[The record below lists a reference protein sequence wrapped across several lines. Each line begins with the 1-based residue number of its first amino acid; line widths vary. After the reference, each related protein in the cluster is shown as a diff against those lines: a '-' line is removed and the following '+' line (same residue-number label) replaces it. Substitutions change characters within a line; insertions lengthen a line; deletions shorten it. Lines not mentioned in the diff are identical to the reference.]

1 VNAVR
6 SAVDRGSR
14 SGHVTQT
21 QPPPGTQEPRNC
33 THTQQEERQRSGS
46 LASTSKA
53 GAVEAQASPL
63 ERNGAKQ
70 ALPNLVAMAKALVTS
85 KHDAMIFNLALPSL
99 LALAADPLLAI
110 TDTAFVGQL
119 GNNELAAFSVNSSV
133 FTFAFL
139 VFNFLSTAT
148 TPAVATALATDDK
161 VKAGETITQAL
172 LLALVL
178 GGGAAGVLTLQAT
191 PVLEIMGVGPDDS
204 NLYNLA
210 LQFLYIRATAAP
222 AALLVSVSQG
232 VFRGLQDMRTPL
244 GVTVATNLLHLAL
257 SLGFIFQL
265 RMGLPGAAL
274 SISLAEWAAALTY
287 LALGWSKRSQL
298 GLDLGWTREVR
309 GAISSSSSS
318 SSPGSGWRPRAD
330 SAGDEGWRMEDN
342 GVPTG
347 GAVDGM
353 GASSSQPQSS
363 SSSSI
368 TNTTPA
374 TINSN
379 GNGKYEAGGKGA
391 PALPVV
397 GNLKSSTATGG
408 SPNSD
413 SSVASTN
420 GRRAAL
426 SESTATPSG
435 ANGSASADSV
445 DGRVASTSGRPA
457 LLEPPTTAST
467 VRQGQAPVGATLR
480 AFFASYAPFLQ
491 AGGAVLLRT
500 GLLLGTKT
508 LASAVAMRLG
518 PEQMSTHQILYQ
530 VWLLASLAVD
540 SLAIS
545 GQVAVAVNLG
555 KGDLNAAREV
565 SDRLLQLGVGLGGM
579 LALVLLIADPI
590 WPRTFTQEADVVA
603 SVQALSPLALALLP
617 INSVVYVLDGV
628 FVGANDYAFLV
639 KAMLVAAMLG
649 TPLLLAVQPLNWGL
663 EGVWWG
669 LSALMIGRCLGLLY
683 RYNSPAGPVPPLA
696 LAEPNAAS
704 KFPGK
709 LETSAE
715 DRPIDIDSS
724 SNSSNNN
731 NNNNNNNNR

>member
-1 VNAVR
+1 MVDPLTRTGGWAAFVPCMSSAVQACCSSKHFLDTGKMFVVSKGPRCWPRWRQAHSYGWQHRHPPDSSLCRTCTPTCSAGPPLPLRRCWCLFHKAYSAACKTCVHLWGSQWPPTCCTWPCRWASSSR
-6 SAVDRGSR
+6 SACPKLSSHNLQACFQHADL
-14 SGHVTQT
+14 
-21 QPPPGTQEPRNC
+21 
-33 THTQQEERQRSGS
+33 S
-46 LASTSKA
+46 LT
-53 GAVEAQASPL
+53 V
-63 ERNGAKQ
+63 
-70 ALPNLVAMAKALVTS
+70 
-85 KHDAMIFNLALPSL
+85 L
-99 LALAADPLLAI
+99 L
-110 TDTAFVGQL
+110 G
-119 GNNELAAFSVNSSV
+119 
-133 FTFAFL
+133 FTF
-139 VFNFLSTAT
+139 
-148 TPAVATALATDDK
+148 
-161 VKAGETITQAL
+161 
-172 LLALVL
+172 
-178 GGGAAGVLTLQAT
+178 
-191 PVLEIMGVGPDDS
+191 
-204 NLYNLA
+204 
-210 LQFLYIRATAAP
+210 
-222 AALLVSVSQG
+222 QG
-232 VFRGLQDMRTPL
+232 SM
-244 GVTVATNLLHLAL
+244 H
-257 SLGFIFQL
+257 L

-491 AGGAVLLRT
+491 ERECA
-500 GLLLGTKT
+500 
-508 LASAVAMRLG
+508 
-518 PEQMSTHQILYQ
+518 ILP
-530 VWLLASLAVD
+530 
-540 SLAIS
+540 
-545 GQVAVAVNLG
+545 
-555 KGDLNAAREV
+555 
-565 SDRLLQLGVGLGGM
+565 
-579 LALVLLIADPI
+579 DPQY
-590 WPRTFTQEADVVA
+590 P
-603 SVQALSPLALALLP
+603 PCC
-617 INSVVYVLDGV
+617 
-628 FVGANDYAFLV
+628 
-639 KAMLVAAMLG
+639 
-649 TPLLLAVQPLNWGL
+649 TPGH
-663 EGVWWG
+663 
-669 LSALMIGRCLGLLY
+669 
-683 RYNSPAGPVPPLA
+683 
-696 LAEPNAAS
+696 
-704 KFPGK
+704 
-709 LETSAE
+709 
-715 DRPIDIDSS
+715 
-724 SNSSNNN
+724 
-731 NNNNNNNNR
+731 